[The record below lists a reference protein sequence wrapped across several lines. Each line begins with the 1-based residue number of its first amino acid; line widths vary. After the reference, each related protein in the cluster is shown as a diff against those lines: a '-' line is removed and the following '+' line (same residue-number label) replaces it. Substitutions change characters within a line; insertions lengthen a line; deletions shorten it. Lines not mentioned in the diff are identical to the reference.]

1 MDIFL
6 TYSFMFFTGSITGW
20 WLELFFRKFF
30 SKKNPEHKWLNPGFL
45 NGPYLPLY
53 GFGLCALY
61 TMSYFENFI
70 SIENELIQKIVLFAL
85 MAAAMTIIEYI
96 AGIIFIKGMKTKL
109 WDYSEEKWNIQGII
123 CPKFSFFW
131 AVLSAVYYFLI
142 HPSVQEG
149 ISWLFENLAF
159 SFFIGMFFGIFL
171 IDVGASLNIL
181 VTIRKFAA
189 DNDIIVRYERLKAE
203 IHSRTNTNEKIKNFL
218 LQFRSDRNIY
228 DSLQEH
234 MQNLKNE
241 FNSRLK
247 K

>member
-61 TMSYFENFI
+61 TMAYFEYI
-70 SIENELIQKIVLFAL
+70 IKIDNELIQKLLLFVF
-85 MAAAMTIIEYI
+85 MAAAMTLIEYI
-96 AGIIFIKGMKTKL
+96 AGIIFIKGMKIKL
-109 WDYSEEKWNIQGII
+109 WDYSEERWNIQGII

-131 AVLSAVYYFLI
+131 ALLSAVYYFLI
-142 HPSVQEG
+142 HPSVLEG

-171 IDVGASLNIL
+171 IDVSVSLNIL
-181 VTIRKFAA
+181 VKIRKFAA

-203 IHSRTNTNEKIKNFL
+203 IRNKTSQNKQLRNFI
-218 LQFRSDRNIY
+218 LQFRSDRSIY
-228 DSLQEH
+228 DALQEH
-234 MQNLKNE
+234 MQNIRSD
-241 FNSRLK
+241 FNSRRK
-247 K
+247 R